1 MKKTGRQNEPGPF
14 KLKNQTSVPYL
25 LQQEIVT
32 LSCLVNSHSSLL
44 SSSLGY
50 LLLVAASL
58 LSLCFSNTYLLNF

>member
-25 LQQEIVT
+25 LQQKIVT
-32 LSCLVNSHSSLL
+32 LSCLVNSHSRL

-50 LLLVAASL
+50 LLLVAASAR
-58 LSLCFSNTYLLNF
+58 SLYYSHIFLLNR